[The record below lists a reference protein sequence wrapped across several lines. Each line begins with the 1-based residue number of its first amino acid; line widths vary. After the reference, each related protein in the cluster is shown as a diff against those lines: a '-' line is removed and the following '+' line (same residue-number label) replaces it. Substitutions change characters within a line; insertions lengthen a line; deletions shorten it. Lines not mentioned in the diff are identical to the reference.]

1 MKTSASHNRKKT
13 AIIVSVIALALLTV
27 AVIVFINVSKSQKY
41 SAALDAENAGNYQE
55 AYRLYDTLGGYKDSA
70 QKKQSLE
77 ETIPTLRFSL
87 VREND
92 VVTFGSFEQDGN
104 TENGAED
111 LEWVVLDRRNDRVLL
126 LSKYV
131 LACMPY
137 NNENAYLT
145 WEECSLRDWLNDEFI
160 VAAFTDTDRQLLV
173 EVKNK
178 NNGNNKFE
186 TDGGND
192 TLDTVF
198 LLSTEEASAYFHE
211 EDARLMNG
219 MGEPT
224 QVAINQGISI
234 TDEEGAET
242 VYSPWWLRGAGVYQ
256 NSAAFVETDG
266 TVYENGAILDNTN
279 FCGVRPVVWV
289 RTK

>member
-1 MKTSASHNRKKT
+1 MKTTASHNRKKT
-13 AIIVSVIALALLTV
+13 AVIVSVIALVLLTV

-77 ETIPTLRFSL
+77 EAIPALRFSL
-87 VREND
+87 AQEND
-92 VVTFGSFEQDGN
+92 IVTFGCFEQDGN

-111 LEWVVLDRRNDRVLL
+111 MEWVVLDRRNDRVLL

-131 LACMPY
+131 LSCMPY

-145 WEECSLRDWLNDEFI
+145 WEECSLRDWLNNEFI
-160 VAAFTDTDRQLLV
+160 VATFSDADRQLLV

-178 NNGNNKFE
+178 NDGSNKFE

-224 QVAINQGISI
+224 QVAISQGISL

-242 VYSPWWLRGAGVYQ
+242 VYSPWWLRGPGVYQ

-266 TVYENGAILDNTN
+266 TVYENGAILDNAD
-279 FCGVRPVVWV
+279 FCGVRPAVWV